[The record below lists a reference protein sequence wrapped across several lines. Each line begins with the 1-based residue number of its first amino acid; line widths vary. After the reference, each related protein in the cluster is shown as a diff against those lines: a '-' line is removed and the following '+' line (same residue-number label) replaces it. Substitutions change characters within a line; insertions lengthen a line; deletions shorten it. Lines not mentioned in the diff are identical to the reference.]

1 MYIRLNIPE
10 GLVSFEML
18 EELSDV
24 FGVRIKDSFEQR
36 KTYDAFFYRYPVDVE
51 VTLEHIQKLMDLGY
65 EITLK
70 NNVLKIK

>member
-10 GLVSFEML
+10 GLVSFEKL

-51 VTLEHIQKLMDLGY
+51 VTLEHIQKLMNLGY
-65 EITLK
+65 ELTFK
-70 NNVLKIK
+70 NNVLGIK